1 MERQLLTSFIFLLFT
16 LQSCQTFEVVNEP
29 ESNKDIS
36 LISEKE
42 VIIKPKMQYFSIC
55 FASNK
60 DNEAKIKKLIEANKI
75 CFAIKK

>member
-1 MERQLLTSFIFLLFT
+1 MERQLLTSFIFLLFS

-42 VIIKPKMQYFSIC
+42 VIIKPEPSHIILFIMSFRNLKQQTC
-55 FASNK
+55 
-60 DNEAKIKKLIEANKI
+60 L
-75 CFAIKK
+75 

>member
-1 MERQLLTSFIFLLFT
+1 LIHLLDPLTSTPNIKT
-16 LQSCQTFEVVNEP
+16 DN
-29 ESNKDIS
+29 NK
-36 LISEKE
+36 KE